1 MSRCVTEVLEVDA
14 ADVNPD
20 ARFAED
26 LSANSLT
33 LIEVMM
39 AFEEAFGI
47 EVREADVAGV
57 ATVGDACALVSR
69 LLEQ

>member
-1 MSRCVTEVLEVDA
+1 MSRCVAEVLEINA
-14 ADVNPD
+14 ADVNPE

-26 LSANSLT
+26 LLANSLT

-39 AFEEAFGI
+39 ALEEAFGI

-57 ATVGDACALVSR
+57 ATVGDACAVVSR
-69 LLEQ
+69 LLRQ